1 MISNTVKELIKNS
14 VDPEHLLTILG
25 VQIYR
30 RSPNEF
36 RGPCAIHG
44 GDNKTAFRLRKD
56 KKTWVC
62 FTKQCH
68 LTYGSDSIGLVQG
81 ILKCD
86 FEHAVKFLADVT
98 GISIE
103 DGKEIK
109 VNRIKNRLEM
119 ERFTKMRKREY
130 IPPSDVS
137 EYNLQQYAAM
147 RTEYFEE
154 PENGGF
160 PPQVLDLFEIGGCY
174 FDKYNIQRELIPIR
188 DENGIL
194 IAFSGRALDKDI
206 EPKYLLTNGF
216 TKDKVLYNLNR
227 AKDFINDRN
236 KYTAI
241 VVEGF
246 KAVWYLHMLGYDNV
260 VACMGSKITPG
271 QINLLCK
278 YAHNVVL
285 MLDGGAAGR
294 DGIESAKDDLK
305 GKIKYDAIYIP
316 DDRKSPDDYTPDIV
330 IDWLKNV
337 PN

>member
-1 MISNTVKELIKNS
+1 MISNTVKEMIKS
-14 VDPEHLLTILG
+14 AVDPEHLLTVLG

-30 RSPNEF
+30 RSANEL
-36 RGPCAIHG
+36 RGPCIVHG

-81 ILKCD
+81 VQKCD
-86 FEHAVKFLADVT
+86 FEEAVRFLSDIT

-103 DGKEIK
+103 EGREPR
-109 VNRIKNRLEM
+109 VNAIKNELEM
-119 ERFTKMRKREY
+119 KKFSRMRKREY

-137 EYNLQQYAAM
+137 EYNLTQYRAM
-147 RTEYFEE
+147 RTDYFDKW
-154 PENGGF
+154 F
-160 PPQVLDLFEIGGCY
+160 PTSVLETFEIGGSY

-188 DENGIL
+188 DDEGKL
-194 IAFSGRALDKDI
+194 VAYSGRSLEEI

-216 TKDKVLYNLNR
+216 SKDKVLYNLHR
-227 AKDFINDRN
+227 AKEYLNEKN
-236 KYTAI
+236 KYTLI

-246 KAVWYLHMLGYDNV
+246 KAVWYLHMYGYDNV
-260 VACMGSKITPG
+260 AACMGSKITPG

-278 YAHNVVL
+278 HTHNVVL
-285 MLDGGAAGR
+285 MLDGGVAGR
-294 DGIESAKDDLK
+294 DGIESAIGDLK
-305 GKIKYDAIYIP
+305 GKIKSNAIYIP
-316 DDRKSPDDYTPDIV
+316 DDRKSPDDYPPDIV
-330 IDWLKNV
+330 IDWLKNI